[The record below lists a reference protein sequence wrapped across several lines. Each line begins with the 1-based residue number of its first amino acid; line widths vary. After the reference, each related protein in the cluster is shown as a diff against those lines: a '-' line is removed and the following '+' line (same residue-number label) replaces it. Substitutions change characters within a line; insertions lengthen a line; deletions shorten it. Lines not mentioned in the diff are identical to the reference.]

1 MQAGHEL
8 RKFAFAVIAWTLAMG
23 VFVFFRYAQN
33 PEGVPWAATSA
44 DMVTLSLYL
53 GTILGCLHWLS
64 NLISATSPIRR
75 MSYVII
81 VCFKGLFLLIGA
93 LLLIKI
99 TLWINTW
106 TPSPHLDLEYGALT
120 QNILNSPATQSL
132 VVYLVWVRLC
142 LAFLEQMVL
151 LVGQRN
157 LINMGLGK
165 YHRPRQ
171 EHRLFLYIDMVGS
184 TAHAEALGDYRFSR
198 LVQDCFDLLSRCVQ
212 QQRGEIYRYI
222 GDAVMISWKMG
233 PKQELERPLD
243 LYQEF
248 VQMLYWNRHYFQEQY
263 GFLPRF
269 KGAVHGGKVMTAV
282 VGVTKQEI
290 SYFSDVLNT
299 LARLQD
305 QCGPLKRDLLLS
317 GQIAAQL
324 DPAGRHSL
332 ESIGPMRLKG
342 KQHEVEVYAVTTPS
356 PAATSGSA
364 GPTS

>member
-1 MQAGHEL
+1 MA
-8 RKFAFAVIAWTLAMG
+8 
-23 VFVFFRYAQN
+23 VFVAFRYAQN
-33 PEGVPWAATSA
+33 TEAPGWVVTSA
-44 DMVTLSLYL
+44 DTFTLSLYL

-75 MSYVII
+75 MSYMVI
-81 VCFKGLFLLIGA
+81 VSFKGLFLLIGA
-93 LLLIKI
+93 MLLIKI

-106 TPSPHLDLEYGALT
+106 TPAPHLDVEYNRLT
-120 QNILNSPATQSL
+120 QSLLNSPSTQSL
-132 VVYLVWVRLC
+132 VLYLVWVRLC

-171 EHRLFLYIDMVGS
+171 EQRVFLFIDMVGS

-198 LVQDCFDLLSRCVQ
+198 LVQDCFDLLSSCVQ

-222 GDAVMISWKMG
+222 GDAVMISWKIKPGREM
-233 PKQELERPLD
+233 ERSLD
-243 LYQEF
+243 LYHEF
-248 VQMLYWNRHYFQEQY
+248 IQMLYWNRHYFQEQY

-269 KGAVHGGKVMTAV
+269 KGAVHGGKVMAAV
-282 VGVTKQEI
+282 VGVNKQEI

-305 QCGPLKRDLLLS
+305 QCGPLKKNLLIS
-317 GQIAAQL
+317 GQVQQWLGENGKYQL
-324 DPAGRHSL
+324 EP
-332 ESIGPMRLKG
+332 IGPMRLKG
-342 KQHEVEVYAVTTPS
+342 KQHEIDVFAVVSPPS
-356 PAATSGSA
+356 SVTGTGSFV
-364 GPTS
+364 PRS